1 MKMNQEE
8 FWSERSS
15 WGKLMIFG
23 LPRFSTSIVIGF
35 ADFALFTL
43 YNLAYLPYPFL
54 IGVALAL
61 GKLTIASSQFLC
73 GWLSDAKYTKLGRRK
88 PFLIILSP
96 LLSVSFLFLAVP
108 NLVIDITIPNTVFIW
123 LLLWNILFNI
133 SYGITSPYGSWIT
146 EQFASTERPRASL
159 YYNIFAFIGSALMS
173 VFSFIVLTDSVD
185 KINLNP
191 NVVPPEILNSVIIFA
206 VLPILLF
213 YIASFLLPTEPH
225 FKIESKMFDNLK
237 VIVKNKNFML
247 VTIMQGIASI
257 AFIMVG
263 QLILQFSEIVLKF
276 EDFEYYIVAALMMFC
291 IIGFIILWR
300 KLIQKLGKKRSLLYI
315 FLVGAAFLPST
326 VFGAIPM
333 SSYFIYG
340 IFFIIGL
347 AASMGGWNLLPSIIY
362 ADIAEDDQKKT
373 GELKAGIYTGF
384 PSIILNIFQALG
396 LFLTGLILELPDIDL
411 GYSIGYIL
419 WGPISSI
426 VLICALLYTWKF
438 IKIDFDWEHKDR

>member
-1 MKMNQEE
+1 MNQEE
-8 FWSERSS
+8 LWPERSS
-15 WGKLMIFG
+15 VGKLLVFG

-54 IGVALAL
+54 IGIALAL
-61 GKLTIASSQFLC
+61 GKLAIASSQFLC
-73 GWLSDAKYTKLGRRK
+73 GWLSDAKYTRFGRRK

-96 LLSVSFLFLAVP
+96 ILSVSFLFLAVP
-108 NLVIDITIPNTVFIW
+108 NLVIDITSPNTVFIW
-123 LLLWNILFNI
+123 LLFWNILFNI
-133 SYGITSPYGSWIT
+133 SYGITSPYGSWMA
-146 EQFASTERPRASL
+146 EQFASNERPRASL

-191 NVVPPEILNSVIIFA
+191 NIVPPEILISVIIFTI
-206 VLPILLF
+206 LPILLF
-213 YIASFLLPTEPH
+213 YIAVFLLPTESH

-237 VIVKNKNFML
+237 FIVKNKNFML
-247 VTIMQGIASI
+247 VTVMQGIASI
-257 AFIMVG
+257 AFIMIG
-263 QLILQFSEIVLKF
+263 QLILQFTKIVLKF
-276 EDFEYYIVAALMMFC
+276 EDLDYYVVAALMLIS

-300 KLIQKLGKKRSLLYI
+300 RILQKLGKKRSLLYI
-315 FLVGAAFLPST
+315 FLVAAVFLPST
-326 VFGAIPM
+326 LFGAIPM
-333 SSYFIYG
+333 NSYFIYG
-340 IFFIIGL
+340 LLFTIGL

-362 ADIAEDDQKKT
+362 ADIAEDDQKTT

-396 LFLTGLILELPDIDL
+396 LFLTGLILELPNINL

-438 IKIDFDWEHKDR
+438 IKIDFDWEQKDR